1 MVIAGRLASRPTV
14 MPAPS
19 TIYIICSDRGR
30 NGKTLLAR
38 VLTDHLLIEERD
50 PFCFDLS
57 APEGALRAF
66 FPGRTALIDLADDK
80 SRARL
85 FDILLA
91 RAGRDY
97 VIDVPGA
104 QLARFCEAATEVS
117 LHEKAHGKG
126 FRLCVLFLVDRDPAS
141 LKTAV
146 AIEEMLEPDLLVPVV
161 NRFVG
166 SSLPDGV
173 PGPVVTIDKIEGEV
187 RVLISHRRF
196 SLRSFLLGEESEV
209 PARLRNQLKTVLH
222 GMIDGLRNL
231 EPAMSLQSL
240 HDANL

>member
-1 MVIAGRLASRPTV
+1 

-19 TIYIICSDRGR
+19 TIYIVCSDRGR

-66 FPGRTALIDLADDK
+66 FPGRTALIDLGDEK

-104 QLARFCEAATEVS
+104 QLARFCEAAGEAR
-117 LHEKAHGKG
+117 LHEAAHAKG

-187 RVLISHRRF
+187 RMLISHRRF
-196 SLRSFLLGEESEV
+196 SLRSFLLGEEAEV

-222 GMIDGLRNL
+222 GMIGGLRNL

-240 HDANL
+240 HDASL